1 MLTDFEYMQGL
12 KLGSRMAALGETRR
26 SLWPSRTTE
35 SGSAAA
41 TAPVRPRT
49 TALARFWKNPAIQQ
63 PTLKWLLTKAISLFS

>member
-35 SGSAAA
+35 SGAFPE
-41 TAPVRPRT
+41 TRQPGNDLLPKKF
-49 TALARFWKNPAIQQ
+49 AR
-63 PTLKWLLTKAISLFS
+63 AISVKG

>member
-35 SGSAAA
+35 SGRELTPSLSGVKTDCTQAGSE
-41 TAPVRPRT
+41 APPD
-49 TALARFWKNPAIQQ
+49 I
-63 PTLKWLLTKAISLFS
+63 